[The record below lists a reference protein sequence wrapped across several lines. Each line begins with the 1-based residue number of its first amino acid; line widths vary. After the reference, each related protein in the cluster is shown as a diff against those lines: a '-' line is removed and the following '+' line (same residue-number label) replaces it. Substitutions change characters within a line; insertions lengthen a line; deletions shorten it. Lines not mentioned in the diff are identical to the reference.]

1 MHLVVAGALVR
12 NGRVLL
18 AHRSPG
24 RRWYAGVWDL
34 PGGHVEPGETGR
46 QALVRELREE
56 LGVEVSSCARVAALL
71 AGDGDD
77 GLRLTV
83 HRVDRWD
90 GDPVNRA
97 PDEHDELRWCGVAE
111 LSGLSLAH
119 DDYRPLLTGLLDGPA
134 EDPVVLPRR
143 SPEQ

>member
-1 MHLVVAGALVR
+1 VHVVVAGALVR

-24 RRWYAGVWDL
+24 RRWYPDVWDL
-34 PGGHVEPGETGR
+34 PGGHVEPGETSR

-56 LGVEVSSCARVAALL
+56 LGVEVGESARVAELVV
-71 AGDGDD
+71 GDGDD

-97 PDEHDELRWCGVAE
+97 PDEHDELRWCAAAE
-111 LSGLSLAH
+111 LGGLALAH
-119 DDYRPLLTGLLDGPA
+119 DGYRPLLTGLLDGPA
-134 EDPVVLPRR
+134 GEPAVLPSR
-143 SPEQ
+143 SPER